1 MHDPAYFSGTQVF
14 PFDPDAAKRERYISL
29 HQLIYWLKK
38 SPYPKG
44 IWPPHIA
51 LLGLAQR
58 HIKAGRLKTYG
69 VSSRTTFKA
78 VTVPGEYIENG
89 ETRHAEIFDIR
100 AESQEQVDNP
110 LLDIFEFTDWFRE
123 VNPDYLSLPDNWP
136 APEVDQANRPA
147 LPSTRPA
154 PPEPIEA
161 FWFHAKQ
168 RNGYTDLCEE
178 LAMLLFRANGKNANA
193 TQAWAQLQSFPPE
206 GYEIRWR
213 PEDTKRE
220 MTLPGQNKVGFQQ
233 FKRFWD
239 RWTIPTDS
247 TD

>member
-14 PFDPDAAKRERYISL
+14 PFDPDDAKRERYISL
-29 HQLIYWLKK
+29 HQLIYWLNK

-44 IWPPHIA
+44 TWPPHIA

-89 ETRHAEIFDIR
+89 EIRHAEIFDMR
-100 AESQEQVDNP
+100 AESQEQADNP

-136 APEVDQANRPA
+136 APEVD
-147 LPSTRPA
+147 
-154 PPEPIEA
+154 
-161 FWFHAKQ
+161 
-168 RNGYTDLCEE
+168 
-178 LAMLLFRANGKNANA
+178 
-193 TQAWAQLQSFPPE
+193 
-206 GYEIRWR
+206 
-213 PEDTKRE
+213 
-220 MTLPGQNKVGFQQ
+220 
-233 FKRFWD
+233 
-239 RWTIPTDS
+239 
-247 TD
+247 